1 MKPRLLLY
9 LFVLLLLGNCER
21 PEPIQSAMRVSVDQI
36 RYSPN
41 DGSIKTLYR
50 INFKSSST
58 RFIFLNSNQICY
70 ETTTVANVFS
80 NGVDSFSTPLNDLN
94 VTLPAKLRCVM
105 EVTTLGGEIIRDT
118 SEPLNI
124 GFLDNT
130 PFGNAPGLMAF
141 WPLADDFEDYTINQN
156 HMTPIGAPIHQII
169 PNTGYKGTYFSN
181 DAYLKSPHKSSLNPS
196 RVSISALLYLDDLND
211 PADLHTLVSKR
222 EYGGWGNSF
231 DLKVSK
237 RDPSG
242 FKISV
247 SWSYKGADK
256 YLESNQNF
264 PFKQRAH
271 ILYIHDENTIQIWVN
286 GGKTDEIASPGLLG
300 TENNLPLCIGTRP
313 GVRHSLR
320 GYLRDVGIWN
330 RALSDSEIKN
340 IAALYN

>member
-1 MKPRLLLY
+1 MKTRLVLY

-21 PEPIQSAMRVSVDQI
+21 PDPIPSAMRVTLEQM
-36 RYSPN
+36 RYSSN
-41 DGSIKTLYR
+41 DGYLHTLYR

-80 NGVDSFSTPLNDLN
+80 NGVDSFSTSLNDLN
-94 VTLPAKLRCVM
+94 ITLPAKLRCVM
-105 EVTTLGGEIIRDT
+105 EVTTLAGEIIRDT
-118 SEPLNI
+118 SLPINI

-141 WPLADDFEDYTINQN
+141 WPLTDDFEDYTINQN

-169 PNTGYKGTYFSN
+169 PNTGFKGTYFSN

-231 DLKVSK
+231 DFKVSK

-247 SWSYKGADK
+247 SWSYKGADN

-264 PFKQRAH
+264 PFKQKAH
-271 ILYIHDENTIQIWVN
+271 ILYVHDENTIQIWVN
-286 GGKTDEIASPGLLG
+286 GEKTDEIASPGLLG

-330 RALSDSEIKN
+330 RALSESEIKN

>member
-1 MKPRLLLY
+1 
-9 LFVLLLLGNCER
+9 
-21 PEPIQSAMRVSVDQI
+21 
-36 RYSPN
+36 
-41 DGSIKTLYR
+41 
-50 INFKSSST
+50 
-58 RFIFLNSNQICY
+58 
-70 ETTTVANVFS
+70 
-80 NGVDSFSTPLNDLN
+80 
-94 VTLPAKLRCVM
+94 
-105 EVTTLGGEIIRDT
+105 
-118 SEPLNI
+118 
-124 GFLDNT
+124 
-130 PFGNAPGLMAF
+130 MAF
-141 WPLADDFEDYTINQN
+141 WPLTDDFEDYTLNQN

-169 PNTGYKGTYFSN
+169 PNTGFKGTYFSN
-181 DAYLKSPHKSSLNPS
+181 DAYLKAPHKSSLNPS

-231 DLKVSK
+231 DFKVSK

-271 ILYIHDENTIQIWVN
+271 ILYVHDENTIQIWVN
-286 GGKTDEIASPGLLG
+286 GEKTDEIASPGLLG

-330 RALSDSEIKN
+330 RALSESEIKN

>member
-1 MKPRLLLY
+1 MKTRLVLY

-21 PEPIQSAMRVSVDQI
+21 PDPIPSAMRVTLEQM
-36 RYSPN
+36 RYSSN
-41 DGSIKTLYR
+41 DGYLHTLYR

-58 RFIFLNSNQICY
+58 RFIFLNGNQICY

-80 NGVDSFSTPLNDLN
+80 NGVDSFSTSLNDLN
-94 VTLPAKLRCVM
+94 ITLPAKLRCVM
-105 EVTTLGGEIIRDT
+105 EVTTLAGEIIRDT
-118 SEPLNI
+118 SLPINI

-141 WPLADDFEDYTINQN
+141 WPLTDDFEDYTINQN

-169 PNTGYKGTYFSN
+169 PNTGFKGTYFSN

-231 DLKVSK
+231 DFKVSK

-247 SWSYKGADK
+247 SWSYKGADN

-264 PFKQRAH
+264 PFKQKAH
-271 ILYIHDENTIQIWVN
+271 ILYVHDENTIQIWVN
-286 GGKTDEIASPGLLG
+286 GEKTDEIASPGLLG

-330 RALSDSEIKN
+330 RALSESEIKN